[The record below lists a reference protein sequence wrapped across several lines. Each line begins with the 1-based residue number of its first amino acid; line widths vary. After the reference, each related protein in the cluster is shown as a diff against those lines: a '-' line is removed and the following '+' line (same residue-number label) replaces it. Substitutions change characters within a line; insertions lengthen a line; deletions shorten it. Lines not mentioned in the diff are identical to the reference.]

1 MPPRVGLSLS
11 GGGFR
16 ASLFHLGVLKRLNEL
31 GILDQ
36 VTHISGVSGGAVI
49 AALYVFLKKEKGTA
63 FKFEDLEGQLLAG
76 VKRNPRTR
84 WLAVITLRRLAFWLL
99 PLWLRVPLERW
110 LKAIAF
116 DGFFRRYFFGTQTLD
131 YLDPATRPQGTSG
144 WPILILN
151 TTSLEIGQDFYFTP
165 TYIGPREDAATG
177 LVAGPSRTAPQNV
190 TIAQAVGASAC
201 VPAIF
206 PPYSIPVNLD
216 RQDDD
221 TDRTEIQLHGTHLVD
236 GGVYDNQGF
245 RVFLTEPDVPSER
258 VDYLI
263 ASDASKTM
271 AVSASPL
278 PPWYSPFKLFA
289 LLFRSHSIT
298 EDRARWEHFALLLYK
313 LKAGHIRQAA
323 FFHTDTQKH
332 EGAPYRLP
340 DEMTRHLARLRTD
353 FDSFSNLEI
362 AALMY
367 HGYTL
372 VNHRVFKHCQDLLP
386 TATAAAL
393 SAMPAQAETTWQG
406 LVTTRGSPPP
416 GVAPLQTWPD
426 LVKQVRKSS
435 PPRGW
440 LRRILLPW
448 VEKPWLPALEEKDPT
463 VPSNP
468 GGWQAAVS
476 HIRRGGTGSLV
487 WRGLQRLGDRG
498 GVWRVVAFLGKT
510 AIVLAL
516 LYLLRELLIVLAA
529 FLGWLISQSARL
541 VGAAGWLNEF
551 MQRVASTVLAIL
563 KWLWRLILG

>member
-1 MPPRVGLSLS
+1 MRVGLSLS

-16 ASLFHLGVLKRLNEL
+16 ASLFHLGVLKRLDEL
-31 GILDQ
+31 GILER
-36 VTHISGVSGGAVI
+36 VTHISGVSGGAVL
-49 AALYVFLKKEKGTA
+49 AALYVYLKREKGSA
-63 FKFEDLEGQLLAG
+63 FKFEDLEMALLAA
-76 VKRNPRTR
+76 VKKNPRTR
-84 WLAVITLRRLAFWLL
+84 WLVVIALRRVAFRLL

-116 DGFFRRYFFGTQTLD
+116 DGFFRRYFFGARTLD
-131 YLDPATRPQGTSG
+131 YLDPATRPQGAPS

-165 TYIGPREDAATG
+165 TYIGPREDAAMA
-177 LVAGPSRTAPQNV
+177 LVAGPSRTAPKNIA
-190 TIAQAVGASAC
+190 IAQAVGASAC

-206 PPYSIPVNLD
+206 PPYTISVNPD
-216 RQDDD
+216 RQDDN
-221 TDRTEIQLHGTHLVD
+221 TPRSEVELRRTHLVD

-245 RVFLTEPDVPSER
+245 RVFLTEPNIPSER

-271 AVSASPL
+271 APSAAPL
-278 PPWYSPFKLFA
+278 PAWYSPFKLFA
-289 LLFRSHSIT
+289 LLFRSHGIT
-298 EDRARWEHFALLLYK
+298 EDRARWERFALLLYK
-313 LKAGHIRQAA
+313 LQAGHICQAA
-323 FFHTDTQKH
+323 FFHTDTQKQ

-353 FDSFSNLEI
+353 FDSFSDVEI

-372 VNHRVFKHCQDLLP
+372 VNHRVFNYCQDLLP

-393 SAMPAQAETTWQG
+393 AALPAHAEITWQG
-406 LVTTRGSPPP
+406 FTMTHGSPPP

-426 LVKQVRKSS
+426 FIKQVQKSI

-440 LRRILLPW
+440 FRRILLNW
-448 VEKPWLPALEEKDPT
+448 LEKPWRPALDEKDPT

-468 GGWQAAVS
+468 AAWQTAVS
-476 HIRRGGTGSLV
+476 HVKRGSIGSLV

-498 GVWRVVAFLGKT
+498 GFWRLVAPLGKT
-510 AIVLAL
+510 LIVLAL
-516 LYLLRELLIVLAA
+516 LYLLRELLIVLLA
-529 FLGWLISQSARL
+529 FLGWLIGQSTRL
-541 VGAAGWLNEF
+541 VGSAGWLNELLD
-551 MQRVASTVLAIL
+551 RVASIVLAVL
-563 KWLWRLILG
+563 KWLWRLIPGV